1 MTVSHDELDDEPAQ
15 ADAPLADWHAARGT
29 WHPHPLVSP
38 EPPMPRAHRVG
49 IAAIVGG
56 GHLLALWLLVVGSRL
71 PPPEPPRSVTTLV
84 FIAPER
90 TSDPD
95 TGLSFSRVRV
105 EVPNEDL
112 KSETAGTGARVGLP
126 VEVFFQTG
134 SRSLLAWAIRPVADQ
149 LNRAM
154 RE

>member
-38 EPPMPRAHRVG
+38 EPPMPRDRQVG

-84 FIAPER
+84 FIAPEVPEPVAAPAA
-90 TSDPD
+90 TTPSMPVEST
-95 TGLSFSRVRV
+95 TGDAADA
-105 EVPNEDL
+105 PPAI
-112 KSETAGTGARVGLP
+112 AGPVDLP
-126 VEVFFQTG
+126 V
-134 SRSLLAWAIRPVADQ
+134 LP
-149 LNRAM
+149 
-154 RE
+154 